1 MAELELTVDVDAAP
15 ADAFAYL
22 ADLTHLAE
30 WDSSVRSAELA
41 SDTGPAI
48 GRTFEVVHGFYG
60 KQLDATYTI
69 TDYVCDQ
76 TLGWSIAGRADGSTR
91 IDLEATGSGT
101 RLRYRSEL
109 RMRGMARLLDRGLK
123 AALEGIGENIAAGLK
138 KQLGG

>member
-48 GRTFEVVHGFYG
+48 GRTFEVVPDKCSWETCSWPVRRPPGHSVRWP
-60 KQLDATYTI
+60 L
-69 TDYVCDQ
+69 
-76 TLGWSIAGRADGSTR
+76 
-91 IDLEATGSGT
+91 
-101 RLRYRSEL
+101 
-109 RMRGMARLLDRGLK
+109 
-123 AALEGIGENIAAGLK
+123 
-138 KQLGG
+138 